1 MQTVLIGFNA
11 GDTKAQSKIILTWW
25 RLTLCNITIPTRR
38 RVRKNA
44 RGHDNVENL
53 TGHQFNTSAG
63 NARHISTGQGHD
75 LSHTL
80 S

>member
-11 GDTKAQSKIILTWW
+11 GDTRDQSKIILMYWI
-25 RLTLCNITIPTRR
+25 LTLYNITIPSRR
-38 RVRKNA
+38 RVKKNA
-44 RGHDNVENL
+44 RGHDNVESL

-63 NARHISTGQGHD
+63 NARHISTGQGQD
-75 LSHTL
+75 LPHTL